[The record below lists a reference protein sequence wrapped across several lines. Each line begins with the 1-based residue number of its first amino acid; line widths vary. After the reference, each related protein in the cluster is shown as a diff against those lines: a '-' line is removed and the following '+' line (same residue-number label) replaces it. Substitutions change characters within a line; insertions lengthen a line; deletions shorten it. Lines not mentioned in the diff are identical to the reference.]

1 MIKTRIRHK
10 KPLRNP
16 ITIRLSDAQ
25 AARYNDCGRVKYVRA
40 LIDADIDKESR
51 KRIKKIT

>member
-1 MIKTRIRHK
+1 MIKTRVRHK

-16 ITIRLSDAQ
+16 ITIRLSDVQ

-51 KRIKKIT
+51 KRVKK

>member
-25 AARYNDCGRVKYVRA
+25 AARYNECGRVKYVRA
-40 LIDADIDKESR
+40 LIDADIDKKLR
-51 KRIKKIT
+51 KRVKK

>member
-25 AARYNDCGRVKYVRA
+25 AKRYDNCGRVKYVRA

-51 KRIKKIT
+51 KRVKK

>member
-1 MIKTRIRHK
+1 MIKTRVRHK

-16 ITIRLSDAQ
+16 ITIRLSDVQ

-40 LIDADIDKESR
+40 LIDENIAKESR
-51 KRIKKIT
+51 QRVKK